1 MGESTPRSSAL
12 TRLGHAVE
20 RAAAILFARS
30 DARARAAGWQV
41 TSTGRWNTA
50 RAYRDPRFDRLAA
63 CPACAGHGCP
73 GCAGTG
79 RIVRPAPDRAARSP
93 TGPAG
98 AALESGGRDPTPRA
112 RPRPSDEQAWS
123 AR

>member
-12 TRLGHAVE
+12 TRFGHAVE

-73 GCAGTG
+73 RCAGTG
-79 RIVRPAPDRAARSP
+79 RIVRPEARSP

-98 AALESGGRDPTPRA
+98 AARESGGRDTAPPA
-112 RPRPSDEQAWS
+112 RPRPSHEQAWS

>member
-30 DARARAAGWQV
+30 DARARAAGWRV

-73 GCAGTG
+73 RCAGTG
-79 RIVRPAPDRAARSP
+79 RIVRPEARSP

-98 AALESGGRDPTPRA
+98 AARESGGQVAAPPAPPPPPPPRGGGG
-112 RPRPSDEQAWS
+112 R
-123 AR
+123 